1 LVQTNEEEKI
11 PVDDDDYEEPME
23 LDTD

>member
-11 PVDDDDYEEPME
+11 QEVDEDYEEPME